1 MSKQK
6 TKQLVL
12 LKASDPFAGDDRYG
26 TPKLEKFDIKMLC
39 GNTIYNYKNC
49 YIKSMN
55 TQLHE
60 QTFDTHGFSI
70 KSPGQQ
76 ESEITIGSDYFTI
89 DYCDYAEVERF
100 NKMFD
105 LNINA
110 TNESNDKDK
119 PKVVEKIVEK
129 EVVKVE
135 YVNVVVVPPTYKEI
149 ITEKYDFYKKLL

>member
-26 TPKLEKFDIKMLC
+26 APKLEKFDIKMLC

-49 YIKSMN
+49 YVKSMN

-70 KSPGQQ
+70 KYPGLQG
-76 ESEITIGSDYFTI
+76 SEITIGSDYFTI
-89 DYCDYAEVERF
+89 DCYDYAEVERF

-110 TNESNDKDK
+110 TNELSDKDK

>member
-26 TPKLEKFDIKMLC
+26 APKLEKFDIKMLC

-70 KSPGQQ
+70 KSPGLQG
-76 ESEITIGSDYFTI
+76 SEITIGSDYFTI
-89 DYCDYAEVERF
+89 DCYDYAEVERF

-110 TNESNDKDK
+110 TNEPNDKDK

>member
-26 TPKLEKFDIKMLC
+26 APKLEKFDIKMLC

-49 YIKSMN
+49 YVKSMN

-70 KSPGQQ
+70 KSPGLQG
-76 ESEITIGSDYFTI
+76 SEITIGSDYFTI
-89 DYCDYAEVERF
+89 DCYDYAEVERF

-110 TNESNDKDK
+110 TNELSDKDK

>member
-1 MSKQK
+1 MLWEENMLNANKKLISLDELSINNQE
-6 TKQLVL
+6 
-12 LKASDPFAGDDRYG
+12 LK
-26 TPKLEKFDIKMLC
+26 K
-39 GNTIYNYKNC
+39 
-49 YIKSMN
+49 YI
-55 TQLHE
+55 
-60 QTFDTHGFSI
+60 
-70 KSPGQQ
+70 QQ

-110 TNESNDKDK
+110 TNEPSDKDK
-119 PKVVEKIVEK
+119 PKVVEKVVEK